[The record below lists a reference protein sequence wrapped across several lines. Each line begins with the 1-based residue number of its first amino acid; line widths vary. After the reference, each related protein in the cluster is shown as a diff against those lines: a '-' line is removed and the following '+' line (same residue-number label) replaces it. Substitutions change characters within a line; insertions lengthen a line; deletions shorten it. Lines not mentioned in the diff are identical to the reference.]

1 MRKFVLPLAAVLALG
16 LSVKFVSAADDKDSD
31 SSGKGQKITGV
42 LVDEHCAGKFKTEKA
57 ASKHPA
63 SCAAKCSKDGG
74 EFVLFQGDKQYK
86 LDKKG
91 NELAKEYIEK
101 KDAKTKVTVTGQ
113 KEGDEIKVTDIMAAP
128 ENG

>member
-16 LSVKFVSAADDKDSD
+16 MSVRFVAAADDKDT
-31 SSGKGQKITGV
+31 KGEKITGV
-42 LVDEHCAGKFKTEKA
+42 LVDDHCAKNFKTEKDA
-57 ASKHPA
+57 AKHKA

-74 EFVLFQGDKQYK
+74 DFVLFQGDKQYK

-91 NELAKEYIEK
+91 NELAKEYISK
-101 KDAKTKVTVTGQ
+101 KDAKSKVTVTGE

-128 ENG
+128 ATPANG